1 MWMWVGAARDLGG
14 GHELARRLGAMCA
27 PLVLEPLASILGRVE
42 EPDLGAAL
50 VHDAPAIGRCMA
62 RVVVVVVGMAAQLT
76 AVRSAGIEVAATLVI
91 GEEPDAVAEPHRAG
105 DVSLQHLETAKLTAA
120 ARVDPQR
127 SGGAAAIALPARRV
141 GGIAADDLG
150 AFRTESEV
158 VHLPVGEKRGEAAV

>member
-1 MWMWVGAARDLGG
+1 
-14 GHELARRLGAMCA
+14 
-27 PLVLEPLASILGRVE
+27 
-42 EPDLGAAL
+42 
-50 VHDAPAIGRCMA
+50 MA
-62 RVVVVVVGMAAQLT
+62 RVVAVLVGWGAHLT

-150 AFRTESEV
+150 AFRTEGEV
-158 VHLPVGEKRGEAAV
+158 VHLPVGKKRGQAALDVQRVSAVVAKERLPPGRDEDDRPPRFPPPPHALRPPPGPPPPP